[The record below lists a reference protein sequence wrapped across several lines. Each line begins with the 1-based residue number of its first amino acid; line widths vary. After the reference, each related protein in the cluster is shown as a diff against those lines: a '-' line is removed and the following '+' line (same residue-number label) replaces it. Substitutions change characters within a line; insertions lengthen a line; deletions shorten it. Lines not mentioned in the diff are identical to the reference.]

1 MNSKKFIQEN
11 ISYKRKMSP
20 STKPSN
26 ASEILGSTNWSPKVL
41 KISIA
46 SIIVDGSW
54 WRHEAPSAVEMME
67 EAWKSGRQ
75 VRRLLVAMDR

>member
-1 MNSKKFIQEN
+1 VSGNSTYI
-11 ISYKRKMSP
+11 
-20 STKPSN
+20 
-26 ASEILGSTNWSPKVL
+26 ILGQQLPTSRVTSAK
-41 KISIA
+41 KIFGTGY
-46 SIIVDGSW
+46 DGAW